1 MKVCGKGYS
10 HLIRIGPDGGIGRM
24 KRRVVL
30 LVSAG
35 VGILLV
41 AAFGVLI
48 GVAGSHLAS
57 SVSVARGDVSA
68 KGPADFSLM
77 AEAWDALERHYVDKA
92 SLQPKKLIYGAVS
105 GMMDALGDTGHSAFL
120 TPKMVAEE
128 RDFRKNKFEG
138 IGAEIQAKSGHV
150 VIVAPLD
157 NSPALRAG
165 LRPGDIILKVSGEN
179 VSGLALSEAVER
191 IRGAPGTSVTLT
203 IMTPATGRTQD
214 ITLVRQAIRINNV
227 TWLRI
232 PGTTIVHVR
241 IASFSQDAAAH
252 LREAL
257 ESIRTERFSGIV
269 LDLRNNPG
277 GILDEVV
284 RATGQ
289 FLTGGNVLLV
299 KDADGQIT
307 PVPVVRGGLLPNLP
321 MVVLVNNGTA
331 SAAEIMA
338 GALKDARRAV
348 LVGETTFGT
357 GTVLKQFGLSDGS
370 ALLIAIEEWLTPSGQ
385 TIWHKGIAPDVI
397 VSLPPDVM
405 PTIPSAE
412 RGMTP
417 EELRASG
424 DAQLSRAQQ
433 MLSGSPDVKK

>member
-1 MKVCGKGYS
+1 
-10 HLIRIGPDGGIGRM
+10 
-24 KRRVVL
+24 
-30 LVSAG
+30 
-35 VGILLV
+35 
-41 AAFGVLI
+41 
-48 GVAGSHLAS
+48 
-57 SVSVARGDVSA
+57 
-68 KGPADFSLM
+68 
-77 AEAWDALERHYVDKA
+77 
-92 SLQPKKLIYGAVS
+92 
-105 GMMDALGDTGHSAFL
+105 
-120 TPKMVAEE
+120 
-128 RDFRKNKFEG
+128 
-138 IGAEIQAKSGHV
+138 V

-232 PGTTIVHVR
+232 PGTTIVHLR

-257 ESIRTERFSGIV
+257 ESIRTERFSGVV

-338 GALKDARRAV
+338 GALKDAHRAA